1 MIDVV
6 LARCSE
12 PAYLS
17 QYETKDMIFKL
28 AQSIKSGSLS
38 DPELMFSSR
47 KAKEYSEEYVDARIK
62 VVAENIQNKLIF
74 LEEKI

>member
-17 QYETKDMIFKL
+17 QYETKDMILKL
-28 AQSIKSGSLS
+28 AQSIKSGPSS
-38 DPELMFSSR
+38 DHELKSSSE
-47 KAKEYSEEYVDARIK
+47 KAKKYSEEYVDARVK

-74 LEEKI
+74 LEEEI